1 MIQSIHLDDEYVTVK
16 QSLKET
22 HRRNQGLRLENN
34 IAPEGYLTSEKF
46 RKRALEI
53 VNTFC
58 DRHGIL

>member
-1 MIQSIHLDDEYVTVK
+1 MIHSVHLSDEYVAVK
-16 QSLKET
+16 KSPKET
-22 HRRNQGLRLENN
+22 RSRNQGLRFKDN

-46 RKRALEI
+46 RKRAVEI